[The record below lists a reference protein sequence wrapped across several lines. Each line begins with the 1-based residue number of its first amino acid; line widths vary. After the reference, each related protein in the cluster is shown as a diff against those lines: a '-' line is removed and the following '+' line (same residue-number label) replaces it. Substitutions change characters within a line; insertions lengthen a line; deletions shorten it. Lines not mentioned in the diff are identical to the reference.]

1 MLEEGVVSE
10 HTASVLIYAH
20 PVNQARSQV
29 IMSTK

>member
-20 PVNQARSQV
+20 PVNQARS
-29 IMSTK
+29 